1 MFHNS
6 SPLVVGGLFFI
17 KKRKIMQIFPESV
30 TKLWNE
36 WELRVMVIF
45 SLIFQILLILM
56 GKSRKYSAAIWIRI
70 ILWIAYLSADW
81 VATVSLGVLS
91 NKSGDL
97 KGHSAEAD
105 YVISAFWAPFLL
117 LHLGGPDT
125 ITAYS
130 LEDNELWLRHLLGFA
145 VQVGVAFYVF
155 LRAWI
160 SSTLNFLAIPIFIA
174 GIIKFGERVWI
185 LRYTSS
191 EHFIDSML
199 PNPDPGP
206 NYARYMEEYSSKK
219 AEGFKISSGTVI
231 AARTEANNSDTTA
244 RDDTNT
250 EAFILEKA
258 LYFFQIFMLLCVDL
272 ILSFHDVLNSQSFFQ
287 NISCDEAFKVIE
299 VELGFMYDVFYTKAV
314 VVYSFVYGFLTRFS
328 LCCISLRCISFF
340 SIISAFVAFLIT
352 EKQAYSTVDVII
364 TYVLL
369 VGAIVLEL
377 YAVFLLLC
385 SDWTLIW
392 LSKHENRVGK
402 FLYRAIS
409 LIPLTKKRRWSNTM
423 AQYGLIRFCL
433 KDKPAKR
440 SFIPRGLCIYKLL
453 EKHLY
458 KYSVNVPSELKK
470 LIFELSLEK
479 SKRASNFKAFKELC
493 ACRGVQVLKQENGLD
508 QISKE
513 KSKILEESVE
523 VEFDQ
528 SILLWHIAT
537 DLCYHFDQGEN
548 SNSTNGTN
556 RTASKLLSDYM
567 LYLLVM
573 CPFMLPNGIGLIR
586 FRDTCAEAIEFF
598 KERKSISN
606 VKKACTTL
614 LKVSTEIPPSE
625 VKGDRSKSVL
635 FDACR
640 LAKCLQSLVTEEQWE
655 NDKKWELIS
664 HVWVEMLSYAA
675 SQCRWNLHGQQLR
688 RGGEL
693 LTHVWLLLAHLGITE
708 QFQISQ
714 GYARAKLIVQ

>member
-1 MFHNS
+1 
-6 SPLVVGGLFFI
+6 
-17 KKRKIMQIFPESV
+17 MQIFPESV

-56 GKSRKYSAAIWIRI
+56 GKSRKYSTAIWIRI

-97 KGHSAEAD
+97 KDHSAEAD

-244 RDDTNT
+244 RDNTNT

-287 NISCDEAFKVIE
+287 KISCDEAFKVIE

-314 VVYSFVYGFLTRFS
+314 VVYSFVDGFLTRFS

-392 LSKHENRVGK
+392 LSKHENRVAN

-409 LIPLTKKRRWSNTM
+409 LIPLTKKQRWSNTM

-440 SFIPRGLCIYKLL
+440 SFIPKGLCIYKLL
-453 EKHLY
+453 EKHRY
-458 KYSVNVPSELKK
+458 KYSVNVPPHLKK

-479 SKRASNFKAFKELC
+479 SKRASNFKACKELC
-493 ACRGVQVLKQENGLD
+493 ACRGDQVLKQFLKKRKEKVLKQENGLD
-508 QISKE
+508 QISK
-513 KSKILEESVE
+513 ILEEIVE

-537 DLCYHFDQGEN
+537 DLCYYSDRSENSSDGEN
-548 SNSTNGTN
+548 SSDLGENFDS
-556 RTASKLLSDYM
+556 SKLLSDYM

-598 KERKSISN
+598 KERKS
-606 VKKACTTL
+606 KTKLKDACTTL
-614 LKVSTEIPPSE
+614 LNVSTEIPPSE

-640 LAKCLQSLVTEEQWE
+640 LAKCLQSLDTEEQLE
-655 NDKKWELIS
+655 NVKKWDLMS

-675 SQCRWNLHGQQLR
+675 SQCRWNLHGQQLS

-714 GYARAKLIVQ
+714 GYARAKLVVE

>member
-1 MFHNS
+1 
-6 SPLVVGGLFFI
+6 
-17 KKRKIMQIFPESV
+17 MQIFPESV

-97 KGHSAEAD
+97 KDHSAEAD

-244 RDDTNT
+244 RDNTNT

-258 LYFFQIFMLLCVDL
+258 LNFFQIFMLLCVDL

-287 NISCDEAFKVIE
+287 KISCDEAFKVIE

-409 LIPLTKKRRWSNTM
+409 LIPLTKKQRWSNTM
-423 AQYGLIRFCL
+423 AQYGLISFCL
-433 KDKPAKR
+433 KDKLAKR
-440 SFIPRGLCIYKLL
+440 SFIPKGLCIYKLL
-453 EKHLY
+453 EKHRY
-458 KYSVNVPSELKK
+458 KCSENVPSHLKK

-479 SKRASNFKAFKELC
+479 SKRASNFKACKELC
-493 ACRGVQVLKQENGLD
+493 ACRGDQVLKQFLKKNKKEVLKQENGLD
-508 QISKE
+508 QISK
-513 KSKILEESVE
+513 ILEEIVE

-537 DLCYHFDQGEN
+537 DLCYHSDLGGNSSDGQNSSDRGEN
-548 SNSTNGTN
+548 SDSTIGEK
-556 RTASKLLSDYM
+556 RRASKLLSDYM

-606 VKKACTTL
+606 MEDACKTL

-640 LAKCLQSLVTEEQWE
+640 LAQCLQEQLE
-655 NDKKWELIS
+655 NVKKWDLMS
-664 HVWVEMLSYAA
+664 HVWVELLSYAA

-714 GYARAKLIVQ
+714 GYARAKLVVE

>member
-36 WELRVMVIF
+36 WELRVLVIF
-45 SLIFQILLILM
+45 SLILQILLILM
-56 GKSRKYSAAIWIRI
+56 AKSRKYSAAIWIRI

-91 NKSGDL
+91 NMSGDL
-97 KGHSAEAD
+97 KGHSADAD

-155 LRAWI
+155 LRAWV
-160 SSTLNFLAIPIFIA
+160 STTLNFLTIPIFIA
-174 GIIKFGERVWI
+174 GIIKFGERVWV

-191 EHFIDSML
+191 EHFRSSIL
-199 PNPDPGP
+199 PNSDPGP
-206 NYARYMEEYSSKK
+206 NYARFMEEYSSKK
-219 AEGFKISSGTVI
+219 AEGFKVSSGTLI
-231 AARTEANNSDTTA
+231 EARTEGDISHTA
-244 RDDTNT
+244 ASNETT

-258 LYFFQIFMLLCVDL
+258 SYFFQTFMLLCVDL
-272 ILSFHDVLNSQSFFQ
+272 ILSFHDVVNSRSFFQ
-287 NISCDEAFKVIE
+287 NITYEKAFEVIE
-299 VELGFMYDVFYTKAV
+299 VELGFMYDMFYTKAV
-314 VVYSFVYGFLTRFS
+314 VVFSFVSGFLSRFS

-340 SIISAFVAFLIT
+340 SIISAFVGFLIT
-352 EKQAYSTVDVII
+352 EKQAYSTVDVIV

-369 VGAIVLEL
+369 AGAIVLEL
-377 YAVFLLLC
+377 YAVILLLC
-385 SDWTLIW
+385 SDWTLVW
-392 LSKHENRVGK
+392 LNKHKNRVVEH
-402 FLYRAIS
+402 LERAILS
-409 LIPLTKKRRWSNTM
+409 IPLTKKKKWSNTM
-423 AQYGLIRFCL
+423 AQYSLIGFCL
-433 KDKPAKR
+433 KDKPAKC
-440 SFIPRGLCIYKLL
+440 SFIQKGLCIYKLL
-453 EKHLY
+453 EKHRY
-458 KYSVNVPSELKK
+458 KYSEKVTPDLKR
-470 LIFELSLEK
+470 LIFDQSLEK
-479 SKRASNFKAFKELC
+479 SKSASDFKACKELC
-493 ACRGVQVLKQENGLD
+493 ACRGYRVLKLPEFCLHQM
-508 QISKE
+508 SKE
-513 KSKILEESVE
+513 NIKILEESVQ

-537 DLCYHFDQGEN
+537 DLCYHSDQGEN
-548 SNSTNGTN
+548 SNSVIGKHPK
-556 RTASKLLSDYM
+556 AGKLLSDYI

-598 KERKSISN
+598 EEKKSISN
-606 VKKACTTL
+606 VKDACTTL

-640 LAKCLQSLVTEEQWE
+640 LAKCLQSLETEERWE
-655 NDKKWELIS
+655 KDKKWYLMS

-714 GYARAKLIVQ
+714 GYARAKLVVE

>member
-1 MFHNS
+1 
-6 SPLVVGGLFFI
+6 
-17 KKRKIMQIFPESV
+17 MQIFPESV

-130 LEDNELWLRHLLGFA
+130 LEDNELWLRHLLGLA

-199 PNPDPGP
+199 PDPDPGP

-231 AARTEANNSDTTA
+231 AARTDADNSDTTA
-244 RDDTNT
+244 RDDTIK

-258 LYFFQIFMLLCVDL
+258 LYFFQIFMRLCVDL

-287 NISCDEAFKVIE
+287 NISFDEAFKVIE

-314 VVYSFVYGFLTRFS
+314 VVYSFVHGFLTRFS

-340 SIISAFVAFLIT
+340 SIISAFVTFLIT

-392 LSKHENRVGK
+392 LSKHKNRVAN
-402 FLYRAIS
+402 FLYQAIS
-409 LIPLTKKRRWSNTM
+409 LIPLTKKQRWSNTM

-440 SFIPRGLCIYKLL
+440 SFIPKGLCIYKLL
-453 EKHLY
+453 EKHRY
-458 KYSVNVPSELKK
+458 KYSVNVPSHLKE
-470 LIFELSLEK
+470 LIFQLSLEK
-479 SKRASNFKAFKELC
+479 SKGASNFKACKELC
-493 ACRGVQVLKQENGLD
+493 ACRVDQVLKQFLKKQENSLD
-508 QISKE
+508 QISK
-513 KSKILEESVE
+513 ILEEIVE

-528 SILLWHIAT
+528 SILLWHVAT
-537 DLCYHFDQGEN
+537 DLCYHYDLGEN
-548 SNSTNGTN
+548 SDSTIGKK
-556 RTASKLLSDYM
+556 RRASKLLSDYM

-598 KERKSISN
+598 KERKSLSN
-606 VKKACTTL
+606 VKDACTAL
-614 LKVSTEIPPSE
+614 LNVSTEIPPSE

-640 LAKCLQSLVTEEQWE
+640 LAKYLQSLDTEVQLE
-655 NDKKWELIS
+655 NVKWDLMS
-664 HVWVEMLSYAA
+664 HVWVELLSYAA

-714 GYARAKLIVQ
+714 GYARAKLVVE